1 MSDDQL
7 GDIIGDAQDHPMSEP
22 AHPVLEA
29 TFELLGAVML
39 HRRQEV
45 ARQKA
50 FVAGRRRS
58 LKEIAT
64 SAAAS
69 LIDLREL
76 KHRAFVEWSKIRFP
90 EGLSL
95 KEIDRRMDA
104 LFSFCEPL
112 LTWERYGH
120 RGSSIVGRSG
130 LQLQEAGDRICDF
143 VQAWAQATDQI
154 EAKVRNDPP
163 RGAGQGEVCDSD
175 QGGRGLQ
182 RTQKRS
188 VRGRPSVGD
197 MKKEKR
203 FYDDW
208 KASGNHLKEFARA
221 RSMKAAEAKAIAAR
235 ERMRR
240 HRTKLKEIAES
251 QRTK

>member
-7 GDIIGDAQDHPMSEP
+7 GDIIRDAQDHPMSEP

-58 LKEIAT
+58 LKEIAA

-120 RGSSIVGRSG
+120 RGSPIVGRSG

-143 VQAWAQATDQI
+143 VQAWAVAADRRGHDRKGGSKRKRGGKPPLEISRPLVFQVYQRIQNEHQMKEEHVDTLDRLKADKDFVDQVHDVGLKLNTDL
-154 EAKVRNDPP
+154 VRN
-163 RGAGQGEVCDSD
+163 A
-175 QGGRGLQ
+175 LAFFNQ
-182 RTQKRS
+182 RRKRDATRNKQQTES
-188 VRGRPSVGD
+188 V
-197 MKKEKR
+197 
-203 FYDDW
+203 
-208 KASGNHLKEFARA
+208 
-221 RSMKAAEAKAIAAR
+221 
-235 ERMRR
+235 
-240 HRTKLKEIAES
+240 
-251 QRTK
+251 